1 MTQRFEA
8 FILHPSSFILHPS
21 FLPRFARDTLEPM
34 YTTIP
39 PPPQRLLLFARVPEL
54 GQVKTRL
61 AASIGDGWALAVYEA
76 MLRDVLGSIGESSK
90 ETEVEVMWAPT
101 SAAHGEILHRFFGN
115 RAMAM
120 QTGRTLGD
128 RLSMAFSE
136 RFFFHRTQ
144 KIIAIGVDD
153 PRLSR
158 AAIDHSFALLDSCEW
173 VVGPAADG
181 GYYLIGCRATAFNTA
196 IFSEVE
202 WGTDRVL
209 QQTLER
215 IRQRGNTVAIL
226 PLRSDVDVVED
237 LHRYA
242 SAGDDGDLARL
253 LREWDGARV

>member
-1 MTQRFEA
+1 
-8 FILHPSSFILHPS
+8 
-21 FLPRFARDTLEPM
+21 
-34 YTTIP
+34 
-39 PPPQRLLLFARVPEL
+39 
-54 GQVKTRL
+54 
-61 AASIGDGWALAVYEA
+61 
-76 MLRDVLGSIGESSK
+76 
-90 ETEVEVMWAPT
+90 
-101 SAAHGEILHRFFGN
+101 
-115 RAMAM
+115 M

-158 AAIDHSFALLDSCEW
+158 AAIVQAFALLESCEW

-181 GYYLIGCRATAFNTA
+181 GYYLIGCRAKTFNTA
-196 IFSEVE
+196 IFSEIE

-209 QQTLER
+209 QQTIDR
-215 IRQRGNTVAIL
+215 IRQRANTVAVL

-237 LHRYA
+237 LNRYA

-253 LREWDGARV
+253 LRDWEARRA